1 MLISISDHESFWGG
15 VSDWEGWGGRG
26 GDSHLCLLLSDL
38 SLNPGLEGSFLSC
51 QLLLVQALFN
61 PDRFKMCS
69 RGWKVR
75 PAVQMFKKGALTSD
89 LDPLFTT
96 FVLILPKPH
105 KP

>member
-1 MLISISDHESFWGG
+1 MT
-15 VSDWEGWGGRG
+15 GRDG
-26 GDSHLCLLLSDL
+26 GDVGGNSHLCLLLSDL
-38 SLNPGLEGSFLSC
+38 SLNPGLEGSFLPC

-69 RGWKVR
+69 RGWKAR

-89 LDPLFTT
+89 LDLFFTR